1 MKHSCKKLLAY
12 VHFKH
17 STFRFLDIMDDI
29 QEILEEEVIED
40 QALDDDRERD
50 RNYFKQLENRFKEEE
65 SSLFAKTFPILELLL
80 DIFKRNPDLL
90 ENEDHLRT
98 SPGTVLHYFAR
109 INYIDGVKILL
120 KEPFLVF
127 PNTINKNKLSP
138 LWIAAW

>member
-1 MKHSCKKLLAY
+1 
-12 VHFKH
+12 
-17 STFRFLDIMDDI
+17 MDDI

-40 QALDDDRERD
+40 QVLDDDRERD
-50 RNYFKQLENRFKEEE
+50 RNYFKELENRFKEKE

-80 DIFKRNPDLL
+80 DVFKRNPDLL
-90 ENEDHLRT
+90 ENEDNLRT